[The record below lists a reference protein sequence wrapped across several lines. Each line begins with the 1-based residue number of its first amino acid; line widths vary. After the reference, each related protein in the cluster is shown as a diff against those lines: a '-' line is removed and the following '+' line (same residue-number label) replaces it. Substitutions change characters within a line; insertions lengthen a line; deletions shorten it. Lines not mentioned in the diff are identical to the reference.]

1 VDTHNG
7 NDYIA
12 LKDGQKMNI
21 YWPVPSEA
29 KENSHFHIVHFKGLS
44 RDSDYDI
51 NDLLTT
57 NIPEEISC
65 EVVTIENQKFV
76 KFSVDSFSPFALLYE
91 KENGVHTNDPNEE
104 INQKDNQD
112 TNKQTNKKISNE
124 TITSTKTKDN
134 KESIVKNKQTRLN
147 KKIKTGDFSR
157 SDLWISLMI
166 LSLILFYGI
175 KKIKQKV

>member
-1 VDTHNG
+1 MDTHNG
-7 NDYIA
+7 NAYIA

-76 KFSVDSFSPFALLYE
+76 KFSVDSFSPF
-91 KENGVHTNDPNEE
+91 
-104 INQKDNQD
+104 
-112 TNKQTNKKISNE
+112 
-124 TITSTKTKDN
+124 
-134 KESIVKNKQTRLN
+134 
-147 KKIKTGDFSR
+147 IKFSFCFFVR
-157 SDLWISLMI
+157 FFI
-166 LSLILFYGI
+166 
-175 KKIKQKV
+175 

>member
-1 VDTHNG
+1 M
-7 NDYIA
+7 
-12 LKDGQKMNI
+12 K
-21 YWPVPSEA
+21 
-29 KENSHFHIVHFKGLS
+29 
-44 RDSDYDI
+44 
-51 NDLLTT
+51 
-57 NIPEEISC
+57 
-65 EVVTIENQKFV
+65 
-76 KFSVDSFSPFALLYE
+76 

-175 KKIKQKV
+175 KKTKQKV